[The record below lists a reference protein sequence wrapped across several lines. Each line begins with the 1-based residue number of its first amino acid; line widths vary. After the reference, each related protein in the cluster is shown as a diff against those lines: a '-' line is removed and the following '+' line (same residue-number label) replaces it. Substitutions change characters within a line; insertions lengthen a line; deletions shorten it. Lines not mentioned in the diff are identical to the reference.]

1 LYLNDLFLVLVVEE
15 TVIGFGY
22 IGKEDVR
29 RITLLNVLQ
38 RSVTLNKTTKVVSH
52 SEEDSNS
59 KEEEEDQACGQNLRQ
74 VLAAARLENCSVCG
88 FDSLSPND
96 TTTPGKLSGASDF
109 DRSEDDDE
117 CNKAMEIVPVN
128 GSEDSGGSVTMLVRK
143 LPEPRPG
150 WPLLRRAVSTLGQ
163 SVTPHKIPV
172 VQWALKLPPRDTK
185 QLGYDSS
192 EDNLSTLNALVP
204 FGINSI
210 TNKSIPDNSPRKL
223 PEELEGLYER
233 FSSTCRFFK
242 YKELVSVTSNFSAGW
257 SFSPLYMDDTLI
269 VLEFSQASSF
279 ITKRS
284 YVMSDNFI
292 GKGGSSRVFR
302 GCLSNGR
309 VVAVKILK
317 QTEDVLNDFVAEIE
331 IITTL
336 HHKNIISLLG
346 FCFEDHNLLLVY
358 NYLSRGSLE
367 ENLHG
372 TF

>member
-1 LYLNDLFLVLVVEE
+1 MVEE
-15 TVIGFGY
+15 TVNWVWF

-52 SEEDSNS
+52 SEEDS
-59 KEEEEDQACGQNLRQ
+59 KEDDEDQSGGQNLRQ

-88 FDSLSPND
+88 SDSLSPNN

-117 CNKAMEIVPVN
+117 CHKAMEIVPVN
-128 GSEDSGGSVTMLVRK
+128 GPEDSGGSITMLVRK
-143 LPEPRPG
+143 LPESRPG

-163 SVTPHKIPV
+163 SVTPHRPSSKQIPV

-185 QLGYDSS
+185 QLGYDYS
-192 EDNLSTLNALVP
+192 EDNLSSLNAIVP
-204 FGINSI
+204 FGIN
-210 TNKSIPDNSPRKL
+210 NSPRKL
-223 PEELEGLYER
+223 PEELKGLYER

-242 YKELVSVTSNFSAGW
+242 YKELVSVTSNFSTGW
-257 SFSPLYMDDTLI
+257 SCSPLYMNDMLL
-269 VLEFSQASSF
+269 VLECFQASCF
-279 ITKRS
+279 ITKRFN
-284 YVMSDNFI
+284 VISDNFI

-372 TF
+372 TC